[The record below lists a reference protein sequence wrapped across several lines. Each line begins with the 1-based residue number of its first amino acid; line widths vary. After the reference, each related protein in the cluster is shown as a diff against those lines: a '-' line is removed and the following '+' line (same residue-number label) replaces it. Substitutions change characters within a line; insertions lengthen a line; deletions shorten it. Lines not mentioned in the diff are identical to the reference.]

1 MLMHIKKLI
10 LVLCIGTIAT
20 NAEAQLNRVN
30 KRLEYNNRKEKGRY
44 PLWQRISLGYGR
56 HFMFDKANFTYRSVT
71 NQFFSTSTSLRTSG
85 SMAVSLDAYFPVSR
99 FSTRSCFAIS
109 AGINYVN
116 AVLTH
121 DTVFVGPTVL
131 QKDLETAFISVPI
144 GLDFKTGGDA
154 VQSKAYKTMF
164 TAGVGILPTYIQST
178 GFESEGSKS
187 IDQETKILSYLKVEA
202 GFFAGIAFKLRGMA
216 YFGNLVLA
224 DRQETIIKEG
234 TQDQILG
241 YRRTTS
247 SGPMGYTISLIV
259 MPGSAGWRK

>member
-1 MLMHIKKLI
+1 MMNIKKIVLA
-10 LVLCIGTIAT
+10 LSVLCIASD
-20 NAEAQLNRVN
+20 ADAQLHRLN
-30 KRLEYNNRKEKGRY
+30 KRIEYNNQKEKGRY

-56 HFMFDKANFTYRSVT
+56 HFMFDKAEFTYRSVT
-71 NQFFSTSTSLRTSG
+71 NQFFSTSASLRTSG
-85 SMAVSLDAYFPVSR
+85 SMALSLDAYFPVAR
-99 FSTRSCFAIS
+99 FSKRSCFAIS
-109 AGINYVN
+109 AGVSYIN
-116 AVLTH
+116 AMLTH

-144 GLDFKTGGDA
+144 GIDFKMGGDA
-154 VQSKAYKTMF
+154 VQSKEYKTMF

-216 YFGNLVLA
+216 YFGNLILA

-247 SGPMGYTISLIV
+247 SGPMGYTISLII
-259 MPGSAGWRK
+259 MPGSAGWRR